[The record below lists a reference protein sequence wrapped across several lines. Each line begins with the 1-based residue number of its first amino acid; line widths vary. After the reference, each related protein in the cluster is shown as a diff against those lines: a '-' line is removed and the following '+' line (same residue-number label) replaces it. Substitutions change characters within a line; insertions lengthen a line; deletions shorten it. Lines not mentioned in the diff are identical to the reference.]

1 MSEHKLEA
9 GVALRDINP
18 EKGVQ
23 LGGYPYFD
31 RANTGVHDPIV
42 AAALFLRT
50 NDAEVLLIATDL
62 FKVQRDQGDYVRQRI
77 AEATGIGPEH
87 ILLTGSH
94 THSAPWTDVVF
105 KGYPGRPF
113 DTEVSQEYLDYA
125 CNQCV
130 KAGIRAMQDVF
141 PAELG
146 LGLATCGAAQGI
158 GGNRLDPVNGP
169 HDEDVPVLAVRD
181 EHGTI
186 RAVWTKYALHP
197 TILHGENTL
206 VSADFPGA
214 MRSTVAE
221 ALPDAVFLYS
231 MGTAGDQSPRYFRE
245 GQTFE
250 EVERFGRTLG
260 KAVLKALDGIEWL
273 TEPRIALAHQAV
285 DLVLKTYPD
294 PEQLAQRA
302 ASLKQRH
309 ADLVASGAP
318 YTEVQTA
325 DVWVLGAEC
334 NYQNALDERSGKLQ
348 KRYEAGA
355 PYEVFALTVDDTGW
369 AFLPGEIFSEF
380 GLDIKRH
387 SPMART
393 HVITMT
399 NGHLPGYCVT
409 KEALEE
415 GGYESGNS
423 ILDPATGEVFVDTAV
438 ALFTTIKEA

>member
-18 EKGVQ
+18 KKGVQ

-31 RANTGVHDPIV
+31 RANTGVHDPLV

-50 NDAEVLLIATDL
+50 DEAEVLLIATDL
-62 FKVQRDQGDYVRQRI
+62 FKVQRGQGDYVRQHI
-77 AEATGIGPEH
+77 AKATGIQPEH

-113 DTEVSQEYLDYA
+113 ETKVSKEYLDYA

-130 KAGIRAMQDVF
+130 EAGIEAMQDVF
-141 PAELG
+141 SAELG
-146 LGLATCGAAQGI
+146 LGLTSCGAAQGI
-158 GGNRLDPVNGP
+158 GGNRQDPVNGP
-169 HDEDVPVLAVRD
+169 HDADVPVLVVRD

-197 TILHGENTL
+197 TILHGDNTL
-206 VSADFPGA
+206 VSADFPGV
-214 MRSTVAE
+214 MRTTVAE
-221 ALPDAVFLYS
+221 AFPDAIFLYS
-231 MGTAGDQSPRYFRE
+231 MGTAGDQSPRYFRA

-250 EVERFGRTLG
+250 EVERFGQTLG
-260 KAVLKALDGIEWL
+260 KAVLRAVEGAQWL
-273 TEPRIALAHQAV
+273 AEPRLAVAHQAV
-285 DLVLKTYPD
+285 ELVLKTYPD
-294 PEQLAQRA
+294 PEELAKRTA
-302 ASLKQRH
+302 ILKQRH

-318 YTEVQTA
+318 YPEVQTA

-348 KRYEAGA
+348 ERYKAGA
-355 PYEVFALTVDDTGW
+355 PYEVFALTINDTGW
-369 AFLPGEIFSEF
+369 AFLPGEVFSDF
-380 GLDIKRH
+380 GLKIKEN
-387 SPMART
+387 SPLTHT
-393 HVITMT
+393 HVVTMT

-409 KEALEE
+409 KEALDE

-438 ALFTTIKEA
+438 SLLTTIKED